1 MKKKTIKNLF
11 SFIFFMCIP
20 LYIYA
25 SGYDA
30 VITGNDVRI
39 RKGAGTNYGVIVSVN
54 KNTEITVLE
63 DTLYSGSGCDSKWAK
78 ISYKGEEGYVCSKYV
93 QKADKTTT
101 TVIDWS
107 ARVNGNDVNV
117 RTGAGEKYSVIE
129 RLTLGTNV
137 TILGETNG
145 WYKIQYYGNKV
156 GYISKEYVMKKTD
169 ITASDDNYA
178 KELKSLGF
186 PDSYIPYLTYLH
198 KKYPN
203 WKFEADKTN
212 LDFNTVVNKESGKNY
227 MQTEN
232 DSYRTSTTPAEGKS
246 WYNVNNS
253 VIAFY
258 IDPRN
263 WLYEKRIFMFEKLTY
278 DNSLDSKYPS
288 LIKSVFGSGKL
299 NDDKYTIPMYNAGKS
314 LGISP
319 VHIASRIRQEV
330 GSSGSASTDGRSF
343 TYRGTTLSGY
353 YNFFNIGA
361 HADEYTKDP
370 VTRGLAYAAKL
381 TDGGRSGE
389 LWNNIEV
396 AIKEGA
402 SFLAVSYITKGQDT
416 IYYQKFNVS
425 SNTKW
430 SKYTHQYQTNIQAP
444 ATEGNTAYNAY
455 VKGGNINQI
464 FIFRIPVF
472 NNMPSYT
479 SLPKSGDNNNNLS
492 KLEVVNYNIT
502 PSFDE
507 DILTYDTYVPKT
519 TNKVT
524 IKANT
529 QSSNSTISGTG
540 EYELKEDETDISI
553 TVTSQTGIKK
563 QYTVTIHKV
572 EDTTTNKDVISSS
585 YVNDKNGYLTNIKT
599 KTLISD
605 LKNNLIRSGAKSIIV
620 TDTNGKVKSDSSI
633 LATGQKITITTA
645 LDTKTYTVVV
655 KGDSSGD
662 GEVTILDLLQIRKHL
677 KNDKKLTG
685 AYFYAADTSGDNSI
699 TILDLLQVQKH
710 LKGDKQL

>member
-1 MKKKTIKNLF
+1 MKKKSLKMLF
-11 SFIFFMCIP
+11 MLLFFMCIP
-20 LYIYA
+20 LYINA

-30 VITGNDVRI
+30 IIIGNDVRI
-39 RKGAGTNYGVIVSVN
+39 RTGAGTNYSVIVAVN

-78 ISYKGEEGYVCSKYV
+78 ISYKGDQGYVCSKYV
-93 QKADKTTT
+93 QKVDKTTT

-107 ARVNGNDVNV
+107 ARITGNNVNV
-117 RTGAGEKYSVIE
+117 RTGPSTDYKSVDE
-129 RLTLGTNV
+129 LTLGTNV
-137 TILGETNG
+137 TILEETNG
-145 WYKIQYYGNKV
+145 WYKVQYYGSKT
-156 GYISKEYVMKKTD
+156 GYVSKSYVMKKTD
-169 ITASDDNYA
+169 VTASDDNYA
-178 KELKSLGF
+178 KELKNLGF

-203 WKFEADKTN
+203 WRFEVDKTN
-212 LDFNTVVNKESGKNY
+212 LDFNTVIDKEAGKNY

-232 DSYRTSTTPAEGKS
+232 DSYRTSSTPAEGKN
-246 WYNVNNS
+246 WYHVNNA

-263 WLYEKRIFMFEKLTY
+263 WLYEKRIFMFEKLDY
-278 DNSLDSKYPS
+278 DKSLDSKYPS
-288 LIKSVFGSGKL
+288 LVKSVFGSGKL
-299 NDDKYTIPMYNAGKS
+299 SDDKNTTPMYNAGKS

-330 GSSGSASTDGRSF
+330 SSNGSASTDGRSF
-343 TYRGTTLSGY
+343 TYRGQTRSGY

-361 HADEYTKDP
+361 HKDDYTNDS

-381 TDGGRSGE
+381 IDRDGSP
-389 LWNNIEV
+389 WDNIEV
-396 AIKEGA
+396 AIKEGS
-402 SFLAVSYITKGQDT
+402 SFLALSYITKGQNT
-416 IYYQKFNVS
+416 LYYQKFNVS
-425 SNTKW
+425 SDTKS

-444 ATEGNTAYNAY
+444 ASEGNTAYNAY
-455 VKGGNINQI
+455 VEGKNISQT

-479 SLPKSGDNNNNLS
+479 SLPKSGDNNNDLS

-502 PSFDE
+502 PSFDK
-507 DILTYDTYVPKT
+507 DILTYDSYVPKT

-524 IKANT
+524 IKANL
-529 QSSNSTISGTG
+529 QSSNSTITGTG
-540 EYELKEDETDISI
+540 EYELKEDETDITI

-605 LKNNLIRSGAKSIIV
+605 LKNNLIRSGAKNIIV
-620 TDTNGKVKSDSSI
+620 TDANGKVKNDSSI
-633 LATGQKITITTA
+633 LATGQKITITTSM
-645 LDTKTYTVVV
+645 DTKTYTIVV

-677 KNDKKLTG
+677 KNDKKISG
-685 AYFYAADTSGDNSI
+685 AYFYAADTSGDNNI

>member
-1 MKKKTIKNLF
+1 MKKKSLKMLF
-11 SFIFFMCIP
+11 VLLFFMCIP
-20 LYIYA
+20 LYINA

-30 VITGNDVRI
+30 IIIGNDVRI
-39 RKGAGTNYGVIVSVN
+39 RTGAGTNYSVIVAVN

-78 ISYKGEEGYVCSKYV
+78 ISYKGDQGYVCSKYV
-93 QKADKTTT
+93 QKVDKTTT

-107 ARVNGNDVNV
+107 ARITGNNVNV
-117 RTGAGEKYSVIE
+117 RTGPSTDYKSVDE
-129 RLTLGTNV
+129 LTLGTNV
-137 TILGETNG
+137 TILEETNG
-145 WYKIQYYGNKV
+145 WYKVQYYGSKT
-156 GYISKEYVMKKTD
+156 GYVSKSYVMKKTD
-169 ITASDDNYA
+169 VTASDDNYA
-178 KELKSLGF
+178 KELKNLGF

-203 WKFEADKTN
+203 WRFEVDKTN
-212 LDFNTVVNKESGKNY
+212 LDFNTVIDKEAGKNY

-232 DSYRTSTTPAEGKS
+232 DSYRTSSTPAEGKN
-246 WYNVNNS
+246 WYHVNNA

-263 WLYEKRIFMFEKLTY
+263 WLYEKRIFMFEKLDY
-278 DNSLDSKYPS
+278 DKSLDSKYPS
-288 LIKSVFGSGKL
+288 LVKSVFGSGKL
-299 NDDKYTIPMYNAGKS
+299 SDDKYTTPMYNAGKS

-330 GSSGSASTDGRSF
+330 GPSGSASTDGRSF
-343 TYRGTTLSGY
+343 TYRGKTLSGY

-361 HADEYTKDP
+361 HKDDYTNDS

-381 TDGGRSGE
+381 IDRDGSP
-389 LWNNIEV
+389 WDNIEV
-396 AIKEGA
+396 AIKEGS
-402 SFLAVSYITKGQDT
+402 SFLALSYITKGQNT
-416 IYYQKFNVS
+416 LYYQKFNVS
-425 SNTKW
+425 SDTKS

-444 ATEGNTAYNAY
+444 ASEGNTAYNAY
-455 VKGGNINQI
+455 VEGKNISQT

-479 SLPKSGDNNNNLS
+479 SLPKSGDNNNDLS

-502 PSFDE
+502 PSFDK
-507 DILTYDTYVPKT
+507 DILTYDSYVPKT

-524 IKANT
+524 IKANL
-529 QSSNSTISGTG
+529 QSSNSTITGTG
-540 EYELKEDETDISI
+540 EYELKEDETDITI

-605 LKNNLIRSGAKSIIV
+605 LKNNLIRSGAKNIIV
-620 TDTNGKVKSDSSI
+620 TDANGKVKNDSSI
-633 LATGQKITITTA
+633 LATGQKITITTSM
-645 LDTKTYTVVV
+645 DTKTYTIVV

-677 KNDKKLTG
+677 KNDKKISG
-685 AYFYAADTSGDNSI
+685 AYFYAADTSGDNNI

>member
-1 MKKKTIKNLF
+1 MKKKSLKMLF
-11 SFIFFMCIP
+11 MLLFFMCIP
-20 LYIYA
+20 LYINA

-30 VITGNDVRI
+30 IIIGNDVRI
-39 RKGAGTNYGVIVSVN
+39 RTGAGTNYSVIVAVN

-78 ISYKGEEGYVCSKYV
+78 ISYKGDQGYVCSKYV
-93 QKADKTTT
+93 QKVDKTTT

-107 ARVNGNDVNV
+107 ARITGNNVNV
-117 RTGAGEKYSVIE
+117 RTGPSTDYKSVDE
-129 RLTLGTNV
+129 LTLGTNV
-137 TILGETNG
+137 TILEETNG
-145 WYKIQYYGNKV
+145 WYKVQYYGSKT
-156 GYISKEYVMKKTD
+156 GYVSKSYVMKKTD
-169 ITASDDNYA
+169 VTASDDNYA
-178 KELKSLGF
+178 KELKNLGF

-203 WKFEADKTN
+203 WRFEVDKTN
-212 LDFNTVVNKESGKNY
+212 LDFNTVIDKEAGKNY

-232 DSYRTSTTPAEGKS
+232 DSYRTSSTPAEGKN
-246 WYNVNNS
+246 WYHVNNA

-263 WLYEKRIFMFEKLTY
+263 WLYEKRIFMFEKLDY
-278 DNSLDSKYPS
+278 DKSLDSKYPS
-288 LIKSVFGSGKL
+288 LVKSVFGSGKL
-299 NDDKYTIPMYNAGKS
+299 SDDKYTTPMYNAGKS

-330 GSSGSASTDGRSF
+330 SSNGSASTDGRSF
-343 TYRGTTLSGY
+343 TYRGQTRSGY

-361 HADEYTKDP
+361 HKDNYTNDP

-381 TDGGRSGE
+381 IDRDGSP
-389 LWNNIEV
+389 WDNIEV
-396 AIKEGA
+396 AIKEGS
-402 SFLAVSYITKGQDT
+402 SFLALSYITKGQNT
-416 IYYQKFNVS
+416 LYYQKFNVS
-425 SNTKW
+425 SDTKS

-444 ATEGNTAYNAY
+444 ASEGNTAYNAY
-455 VKGGNINQI
+455 VEGKNISQT

-479 SLPKSGDNNNNLS
+479 SLPKSGDNNNDLS

-502 PSFDE
+502 PSFDK
-507 DILTYDTYVPKT
+507 DILTYDSYVPKT

-524 IKANT
+524 IKANL
-529 QSSNSTISGTG
+529 QSSNSTITGTG
-540 EYELKEDETDISI
+540 EYELKEDETDITI

-605 LKNNLIRSGAKSIIV
+605 LKNNLIRSGAKNIIV
-620 TDTNGKVKSDSSI
+620 TDANGKVKNDSSI
-633 LATGQKITITTA
+633 LATGQKITITTSM
-645 LDTKTYTVVV
+645 DTKTYTIVV

-677 KNDKKLTG
+677 KNDKKISG
-685 AYFYAADTSGDNSI
+685 AYFYAADTSGDNNI

>member
-1 MKKKTIKNLF
+1 MKKKAIKIIF
-11 SFIFFMCIP
+11 SLIFFMCIP
-20 LYIYA
+20 LFINA

-30 VITGNDVRI
+30 IIIGNDVRI
-39 RKGAGTNYGVIVSVN
+39 RTGAGTNYSVIVAVN

-63 DTLYSGSGCDSKWAK
+63 DTLYSGSGCDAKWAK
-78 ISYKGEEGYVCSKYV
+78 ISYKGDQGYVCSKYV
-93 QKADKTTT
+93 QKVDKTTT

-107 ARVNGNDVNV
+107 ARITGNNVNV
-117 RTGAGEKYSVIE
+117 RTGPSTNYKSVDE
-129 RLTLGTNV
+129 LTLGTNV
-137 TILGETNG
+137 TIMEETNG
-145 WYKIQYYGNKV
+145 WYKVQYYGSKT
-156 GYISKEYVMKKTD
+156 GYVSKSYVMKKTD
-169 ITASDDNYA
+169 VTASDDNYA
-178 KELKSLGF
+178 KELKNLGF
-186 PDSYIPYLTYLH
+186 PDSYIPYLTFLH

-203 WKFEADKTN
+203 WRFEVDKTN
-212 LDFNTVVNKESGKNY
+212 LDFNTVIDKEAGKNY

-232 DSYRTSTTPAEGKS
+232 DSYRTSSTPAEGKN
-246 WYNVNNS
+246 WYHVNNA

-263 WLYEKRIFMFEKLTY
+263 WLYEKRIFMFEKLDY
-278 DNSLDSKYPS
+278 DKSLDSKYPS
-288 LIKSVFGSGKL
+288 LVKSVFGSGKL
-299 NDDKYTIPMYNAGKS
+299 SDDKYTTPMYNAGKS

-330 GSSGSASTDGRSF
+330 GPSGSASTDGRSF
-343 TYRGTTLSGY
+343 TYRGKTLSGY

-361 HADEYTKDP
+361 HKDDYTNDP

-381 TDGGRSGE
+381 IDRDGSP
-389 LWNNIEV
+389 WDNIEV
-396 AIKEGA
+396 AIKEGS
-402 SFLAVSYITKGQDT
+402 SFLALSYITKGQNT
-416 IYYQKFNVS
+416 LYYQKFNVS
-425 SNTKW
+425 SDTKS

-444 ATEGNTAYNAY
+444 ASEGNTAYNAY
-455 VKGGNINQI
+455 VEGKNISQT

-479 SLPKSGDNNNNLS
+479 SLPKSGDNNNDLS

-502 PSFDE
+502 PSFDK
-507 DILTYDTYVPKT
+507 DILTYDSYVPKT

-524 IKANT
+524 IKANL
-529 QSSNSTISGTG
+529 QSSNSTITGTG
-540 EYELKEDETDISI
+540 EYELKEDETDITI

-563 QYTVTIHKV
+563 KYTVTIHKV

-605 LKNNLIRSGAKSIIV
+605 LKNNLIRSGAKNIIV
-620 TDTNGKVKSDSSI
+620 TDANGKVKNGSSI
-633 LATGQKITITTA
+633 LATGQKITITTSM
-645 LDTKTYTVVV
+645 DTKTYTVVV

-677 KNDKKLTG
+677 KNDKKISG
-685 AYFYAADTSGDNSI
+685 AYFYAADTSGDNNI

>member
-1 MKKKTIKNLF
+1 MKKKSLKMLF
-11 SFIFFMCIP
+11 MLLFFMCIP
-20 LYIYA
+20 LYINA

-30 VITGNDVRI
+30 IIIGNDVRI
-39 RKGAGTNYGVIVSVN
+39 RTGAGTNYSVIVAVN

-78 ISYKGEEGYVCSKYV
+78 ISYKGDQGYVCSKYV
-93 QKADKTTT
+93 QKVDKTTT

-107 ARVNGNDVNV
+107 ARITGNNVNV
-117 RTGAGEKYSVIE
+117 RTGPSTDYKSVDE
-129 RLTLGTNV
+129 LTLGTNV
-137 TILGETNG
+137 TILEETNG
-145 WYKIQYYGNKV
+145 WYKVQYYGSKT
-156 GYISKEYVMKKTD
+156 GYVSKSYVMKKTD
-169 ITASDDNYA
+169 VTASDDNYA
-178 KELKSLGF
+178 KELKNLGF

-203 WKFEADKTN
+203 WRFEVDKTN
-212 LDFNTVVNKESGKNY
+212 LDFNTVIDKEAGKNY

-232 DSYRTSTTPAEGKS
+232 DSYRTSSTPAEGKN
-246 WYNVNNS
+246 WYHVNNA

-263 WLYEKRIFMFEKLTY
+263 WLYEKRIFMFEKLDY
-278 DNSLDSKYPS
+278 DKSLDSKYPS
-288 LIKSVFGSGKL
+288 LVKSVFGSGKL
-299 NDDKYTIPMYNAGKS
+299 SDDKYTTPMYNAGKS

-330 GSSGSASTDGRSF
+330 SSNGSASTDGRSF
-343 TYRGTTLSGY
+343 TYRGQTRSGY

-361 HADEYTKDP
+361 HKDDYTNDS

-381 TDGGRSGE
+381 IDRDGSP
-389 LWNNIEV
+389 WDNIEV
-396 AIKEGA
+396 AIKEGS
-402 SFLAVSYITKGQDT
+402 SFLALSYITKGQNT
-416 IYYQKFNVS
+416 LYYQKFNVS
-425 SNTKW
+425 SDTKS

-444 ATEGNTAYNAY
+444 ASEGNTAYNAY
-455 VKGGNINQI
+455 VEGKNISQT

-479 SLPKSGDNNNNLS
+479 SLPKSGDNNNDLS

-502 PSFDE
+502 PSFDK
-507 DILTYDTYVPKT
+507 DILTYDSYVPKT

-524 IKANT
+524 IKANL
-529 QSSNSTISGTG
+529 QSSNSTITGTG
-540 EYELKEDETDISI
+540 EYELKEDETDITI

-605 LKNNLIRSGAKSIIV
+605 LKNNLIRSGAKNIIV
-620 TDTNGKVKSDSSI
+620 TDANGKVKNDSSI
-633 LATGQKITITTA
+633 LATGQKITITTSM
-645 LDTKTYTVVV
+645 DTKTYTIVV

-677 KNDKKLTG
+677 KNDKKISG
-685 AYFYAADTSGDNSI
+685 AYFYAADTSGDNNI

>member
-1 MKKKTIKNLF
+1 MKKDTIKILF
-11 SFIFFMCIP
+11 SFIIFMCIP
-20 LYIYA
+20 LYINA

-30 VITGNDVRI
+30 IITGNDVRI
-39 RKGAGTNYGVIVSVN
+39 RTGAGTNYGVIVSVN

-93 QKADKTTT
+93 EKINKSST

-107 ARVNGNDVNV
+107 ARVTGNNVSV
-117 RTGAGEKYSVIE
+117 RTGAGKNYSQIE
-129 RLTLGTNV
+129 TLTLGANV
-137 TILGETNG
+137 TILGETKD
-145 WYKIQYYGNKV
+145 WYRVQYYGSKV

-232 DSYRTSTTPAEGKS
+232 DSYRTSSTPAEGKN

-263 WLYEKRIFMFEKLTY
+263 WLYEKRIFMFEKLDY
-278 DNSLDSKYPS
+278 DKSLDSKYPS
-288 LIKSVFGSGKL
+288 LVKSVFGSSKL
-299 NDDKYTIPMYNAGKS
+299 GDDKYTIPMYNAGKS

-330 GSSGSASTDGRSF
+330 GPNGSASTDGRSF
-343 TYRGTTLSGY
+343 TYRGKTLSGY

-361 HADEYTKDP
+361 HKDEYTSDP

-381 TDGGRSGE
+381 IDRDGSP
-389 LWNNIEV
+389 WNNIEV
-396 AIKEGA
+396 AIKEGS
-402 SFLAVSYITKGQDT
+402 SFLALSYITKGQNT
-416 IYYQKFNVS
+416 LYYQKFNLS
-425 SNTKW
+425 SDSKS

-444 ATEGNTAYNAY
+444 ASEGNTAYNAY
-455 VKGGNINQI
+455 AEGGNIGQT

-479 SLPKSGDNNNNLS
+479 SLPKSGDNNNDLS

-502 PSFDE
+502 PSFDK
-507 DILTYDTYVPKT
+507 DILTYDSYVPKT

-524 IKANT
+524 IKANL
-529 QSSNSTISGTG
+529 QSSNSTITGTG
-540 EYELKEDETDISI
+540 EYELKEDETDITI

-572 EDTTTNKDVISSS
+572 EDTTTTKDVISSS

-605 LKNNLIRSGAKSIIV
+605 LKNSLIKSGAKSIIV
-620 TDTNGKVKSDSSI
+620 TDTNGKVKSDNNI

-677 KNDKKLTG
+677 KNDKKLSG
-685 AYFYAADTSGDNSI
+685 AYFYAADTSGDNNI

-710 LKGDKQL
+710 LKGDKKL

>member
-1 MKKKTIKNLF
+1 MKKKSLKMLF
-11 SFIFFMCIP
+11 MLLFFMCIP
-20 LYIYA
+20 LYINA

-30 VITGNDVRI
+30 IIIGNDVRI
-39 RKGAGTNYGVIVSVN
+39 RTGAGTNYSVIVAVN

-78 ISYKGEEGYVCSKYV
+78 ISYKGDQGYVCSKYV
-93 QKADKTTT
+93 QKVDKTTT

-107 ARVNGNDVNV
+107 ARITGNNVNV
-117 RTGAGEKYSVIE
+117 RTGPSTDYKSVDE
-129 RLTLGTNV
+129 LTLGTNV
-137 TILGETNG
+137 TILEETNG
-145 WYKIQYYGNKV
+145 WYKVQYYGSKT
-156 GYISKEYVMKKTD
+156 GYVSKSYVMKKTD
-169 ITASDDNYA
+169 VTASDDNYA
-178 KELKSLGF
+178 KELKNLGF

-203 WKFEADKTN
+203 WRFEVDKTN
-212 LDFNTVVNKESGKNY
+212 LDFNTVIDKEAGKNY

-232 DSYRTSTTPAEGKS
+232 DSYRTSSTPAEGKN
-246 WYNVNNS
+246 WYHVNNA

-263 WLYEKRIFMFEKLTY
+263 WLYEKRIFMFEKLDY
-278 DNSLDSKYPS
+278 DKSLDSKYPS
-288 LIKSVFGSGKL
+288 LVKSVFGSGKL
-299 NDDKYTIPMYNAGKS
+299 SDDKYTTPMYNAGKS

-330 GSSGSASTDGRSF
+330 SSNGSASTDGRSF
-343 TYRGTTLSGY
+343 TYRGQTRSGY

-361 HADEYTKDP
+361 HKDDYTNDP

-381 TDGGRSGE
+381 IDRDGSP
-389 LWNNIEV
+389 WDNIEV
-396 AIKEGA
+396 AIKEGS
-402 SFLAVSYITKGQDT
+402 SFLALSYITKGQNT
-416 IYYQKFNVS
+416 LYYQKFNVS
-425 SNTKW
+425 SDTKS

-444 ATEGNTAYNAY
+444 ASEGNTAYNAY
-455 VKGGNINQI
+455 VEGKNISQT

-479 SLPKSGDNNNNLS
+479 SLPKSGDNNNDLS

-502 PSFDE
+502 PSFDK
-507 DILTYDTYVPKT
+507 DILTYDSYVPKT

-524 IKANT
+524 IKANL
-529 QSSNSTISGTG
+529 QSSNSTITGTG
-540 EYELKEDETDISI
+540 EYELKEDETDITI

-605 LKNNLIRSGAKSIIV
+605 LKNNLIRSGAKNIIV
-620 TDTNGKVKSDSSI
+620 TDANGKVKNDSSI
-633 LATGQKITITTA
+633 LATGQKITITTSM
-645 LDTKTYTVVV
+645 DTKTYTIVV

-677 KNDKKLTG
+677 KNDKKISG
-685 AYFYAADTSGDNSI
+685 AYFYAADTSGDNNI